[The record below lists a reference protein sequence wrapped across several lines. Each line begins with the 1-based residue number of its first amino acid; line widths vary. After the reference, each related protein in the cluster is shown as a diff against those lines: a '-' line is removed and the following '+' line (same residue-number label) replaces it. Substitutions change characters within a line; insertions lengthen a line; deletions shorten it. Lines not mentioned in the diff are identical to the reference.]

1 MNTDLPGLSA
11 SPRGLCAS
19 CRSLI
24 FGGIALRLFPLE
36 PGIPLS
42 DLPAQPAMHLW
53 EWQAYTSAQILTMG
67 EKHICRKVYR
77 IGRNDSRTK

>member
-1 MNTDLPGLSA
+1 MGLPGLSA
-11 SPRGLCAS
+11 SPRGLGAS
-19 CRSLI
+19 RRSLLC
-24 FGGIALRLFPLE
+24 GGIALRLFPLE

-53 EWQAYTSAQILTMG
+53 EWQTSTDAQALTMG

-77 IGRNDSRTK
+77 IG